1 MTNSMNTN
9 FDYLI
14 ISPHPDDAVAS
25 LGQHILNWQ
34 REGKTVKVI
43 TVFNEYGTE
52 ELSSENAWDYLL
64 KSGFKNVKEFATA
77 RHLDD
82 RRVMTELGVE
92 FEYLNYVDAAFRR
105 FSNTTVYLT
114 AQALMSGRPSTFDSG
129 LPAKIYAD
137 LSGIE
142 AKTTLFP
149 YGVGGH
155 VDHAIL
161 RKVGDKLKK
170 DNQNVMFYL
179 ESPYLWR
186 HLNYL
191 KYSVHILRAKSYI
204 NQIDNKMK
212 LLKDYPSQYQM
223 LVHPHEKFPEVVVDR

>member
-1 MTNSMNTN
+1 MNTN

-14 ISPHPDDAVAS
+14 IVPHPDDAVAS
-25 LGQHILNWQ
+25 LGQHIINWLRQ
-34 REGKTVKVI
+34 GKTVKII

-52 ELSSENAWDYLL
+52 ELTSENAWDYLL
-64 KSGFKNVKEFATA
+64 KSGFKNVKEFAAT

-82 RRVMTELGVE
+82 LRVMKELGVE
-92 FEYLNYVDAAFRR
+92 FEYLNYVDASFRR

-129 LPAKIYAD
+129 LPSKIYND
-137 LSGIE
+137 LSNIS
-142 AKTTLFP
+142 AKTVLFP

-170 DNQNVMFYL
+170 DKLNILFYL

-191 KYSVHILRAKSYI
+191 KYSIHILRAKSYL
-204 NQIDNKMK
+204 NQIDDKMK
-212 LLKDYPSQYQM
+212 ILRNYPEQYQI
-223 LVHPHEKFPEVVVDR
+223 LENSHEKFPEVIVDF

>member
-1 MTNSMNTN
+1 MNTN

-14 ISPHPDDAVAS
+14 VVPHPNDAVAS
-25 LGQHILNWQ
+25 LGQHIINW
-34 REGKTVKVI
+34 RRLGKTVKII

-52 ELSSENAWDYLL
+52 ELTSENAWDYLL
-64 KSGFKNVKEFATA
+64 KSGFKNVKEFAAA

-82 RRVMTELGVE
+82 LRVMKELGVE
-92 FEYLNYVDAAFRR
+92 FEYLNYVDASFRR

-114 AQALMSGRPSTFDSG
+114 VQALMSGRPSTFDSG
-129 LPAKIYAD
+129 LPSKIYND
-137 LSGIE
+137 LSDIS
-142 AKTTLFP
+142 AKTILFP

-170 DNQNVMFYL
+170 DKLNIMFYL

-191 KYSVHILRAKSYI
+191 KFSFQILRAKSYL
-204 NQIDNKMK
+204 NQIDDKMK
-212 LLKDYPSQYQM
+212 ILRNYPKQYQI
-223 LVHPHEKFPEVVVDR
+223 LENSHEKFPEVIVER